1 MKFYESLSF
10 RIYAI
15 STVLSVVVA
24 ILLIYLSVQIGNNLE
39 ASNEQILLVQKQDA
53 SAKKQIELIDS
64 QKRLLEQKQQVDDA
78 KQYFSKVQIW
88 LYDLQVSWLNE
99 SEENADS
106 MLASLLQQLAAI
118 AEFDGQAVAGLD
130 AEISLYFDI
139 MVEAVDAYV
148 DENRVLG
155 NSLVSDA
162 RDKARLIEQR
172 FETLTQTSIKR
183 VNAIATEV
191 SSKSEEVGQVTAAAV
206 SVNENMG
213 VVTSLSW
220 IILAFVIVA
229 MTVFSIILART
240 IVIPINRV
248 REDIMATEVSS
259 DLTIQIPVKGKDEI
273 AQMSKAFNSMIER
286 FRTIIIAI
294 SKSVTDVG
302 EAADRTCSVMNV
314 AAEGIVKQQA
324 QTDQIAVAINQ
335 LATTVEHVANNTI
348 EASEAADQAN
358 TESESSRHVNLDSQN
373 SIESVAGDIRNASD
387 VINQVAELSGSIG
400 QVMEVIG
407 AISDQTN
414 LLALNAA
421 IEAARAGEA
430 GRGFAVVADEV
441 RTLAKRTREA
451 TEEIHATI
459 EQLQA
464 GTNSSVKVMS
474 KGVEQAATAVDLS
487 KNAASSL
494 DLIVGAIKNI
504 TDLNFS
510 IANAAKEQN
519 VVTSEINDN
528 VNIIREV
535 ANENAE
541 SAQKTVTAGKQLI
554 CMSDGLQALIATFKV

>member
-139 MVEAVDAYV
+139 MIEAVDAYV

-302 EAADRTCSVMNV
+302 EAADSTCSVMNV

-358 TESESSRHVNLDSQN
+358 TESESSRHVNMDSQN